1 MTRWTSRIV
10 TIALLLITAPLG
22 PGHAAFAQSGAGGGQ
37 ASYTPA
43 DAQFMTGMI
52 AHHAQAVLIAGWAPT
67 HGASPSILTLCE
79 RIVAG
84 QGDEIELMQRW
95 LADHNEPVPDGK
107 AHYMSG
113 MSGMNHDM
121 AGMDHGSSMPG
132 MLSQEQLAQ
141 LDAARGP
148 EFDRLFLTFMIQHHQ
163 GAIVMVDRLFGTQGA
178 GEEERSFRFASDVYA
193 DQTTEIDRMQ
203 KMLAALPPSASG
215 Q

>member
-1 MTRWTSRIV
+1 MKRRASHLTAS
-10 TIALLLITAPLG
+10 ALLCAAASLG
-22 PGHAAFAQSGAGGGQ
+22 LGRAALAQSVSAPTHP
-37 ASYTPA
+37 AYTPA

-52 AHHAQAVLIAGWAPT
+52 GHHAQAVLISGWAPS
-67 HGASPSILTLCE
+67 HGASPTILTLTE

-84 QGDEIELMQRW
+84 QSDEIELMQRW
-95 LADHNEPVPDGK
+95 LADHGEPVPEGK

-113 MSGMNHDM
+113 MAGMNHDM
-121 AGMDHGSSMPG
+121 PGMDSSMPG
-132 MLSQEQLAQ
+132 MLSQAQLEQ

-163 GAIVMVDRLFGTQGA
+163 GAIVMVNQLFGQGA

-203 KMLAALPPSASG
+203 KMLAALPASG
-215 Q
+215 GAQ